1 MSGSVEGSQMH
12 QLQVPN
18 LCCRKTILGEAG
30 ASKILGGVM
39 ESIWRGSKFAAKWP
53 RVYPCQENGVK

>member
-12 QLQVPN
+12 QIQVPN

-39 ESIWRGSKFAAKWP
+39 ESI
-53 RVYPCQENGVK
+53 